1 MNTNQIMPM
10 AGKVQVS
17 RKMATANKPVTG
29 SKNGSF
35 DDVLAKS
42 KGDSLTLQDV
52 KDLAK
57 DTETVDKET
66 KLTEAVESVGK
77 EADAPKENKSDAKN
91 SEKISEKNEE
101 VTDLSVKAD
110 EASIAEA
117 VMGAVILDAL
127 KTTLND
133 ELAQDIPDEANES
146 LKLGDT
152 VKIANAVKFDGSVKS
167 LKIDIKTEMT
177 GLIPKEATNN
187 LQTILPQSNELVNKG
202 REMLAMLSGQYMP
215 KQEGNIDISGFEP
228 IKNQPFNLGNAN
240 MPLSVQEKPL
250 DPLSLLASEMAK
262 VAKLTENGA
271 SEVSLEVP
279 LKGPVQNLADT
290 KIVDNVKNLVN
301 DKLQDLG
308 INKNVVEVDIKVQT
322 DAANTQEIIQ
332 PNAKNLEAKVQSA
345 PVTPQAISVKTENI
359 SQNPLSD
366 ITVEVDDVD
375 ALPIRQVN
383 SFGQNANNTNN
394 DGQQS
399 LFNRGQEEIIQPDSN
414 WKNDNKPV
422 GSVENNQTFSQTL
435 ETQNNTQNISSARES
450 TPTTALVRDD
460 FNVRGQI
467 VEQAR
472 LIRAENGTEMVIR
485 LKPEHLG
492 ELTLRVSVSSE
503 GAVTA
508 SFFTNNSEVR
518 HIVENSLVQ
527 LRQELQNQGLKVDK
541 AEVYAGLSD
550 GNLPQGQ
557 GQEAWQQNQRGNF
570 SRGDFRN
577 QEADALSFEEISTET
592 STQNASNLADDRV
605 DYLV

>member
-177 GLIPKEATNN
+177 SLIPKEATNN

-240 MPLSVQEKPL
+240 MPLSVQEKPS

-322 DAANTQEIIQ
+322 DAANKQEIIQ

-366 ITVEVDDVD
+366 ITVEVDDVE